1 MPDTQTTSA
10 SLLAGF
16 PFVAPVEVRFR
27 DLDPLGHVNNA
38 VYLSYFEN
46 ARIACF
52 AAITGLVS
60 LQELNMILAE
70 VTVTY
75 HAPALFGDRL
85 EVGVR
90 VTRMGTKSF
99 DMEYLLVRQPDG
111 RRVASGRSVQ
121 VMYDYAS
128 AQTIPISDELR
139 GQIDRFHAGQR
150 AGQ

>member
-1 MPDTQTTSA
+1 MADTQTLS
-10 SLLAGF
+10 SGPLAGF
-16 PFVAPVEVRFR
+16 PSVTPIQVRFR

-38 VYLSYFEN
+38 VYLSYFET
-46 ARIACF
+46 ARIDCF
-52 AAITGLVS
+52 AAITGMTS

-85 EVGVR
+85 ELGVR
-90 VTRMGTKSF
+90 VSRMGTKSF

-111 RRVASGRSVQ
+111 RKIASGRSVQ

-128 AQTIPISDELR
+128 GQTIPISAELR
-139 GQIDRFHAGQR
+139 EQIARFHAGQQ
-150 AGQ
+150 AAL

>member
-1 MPDTQTTSA
+1 MPDTSADSA
-10 SLLAGF
+10 SPLAGF
-16 PFVAPVEVRFR
+16 PCVRPIEVRFR

-38 VYLSYFEN
+38 VYLSYFETG
-46 ARIACF
+46 RIACF
-52 AAITGLVS
+52 AAITGMTS

-85 EVGVR
+85 ELGMR

-99 DMEYLLVRQPDG
+99 DMEYLLMRQPDG
-111 RRVASGRSVQ
+111 RRIASGRSVQ

-139 GQIDRFHAGQR
+139 AQIARFHAGQQ
-150 AGQ
+150 APL

>member
-1 MPDTQTTSA
+1 MAVTPTSPA
-10 SLLAGF
+10 GPLAGF
-16 PFVAPVEVRFR
+16 PFVAPIEVRFR

-38 VYLSYFEN
+38 VYLSYFET

-52 AAITGLVS
+52 TAITGLTS

-85 EVGVR
+85 EAGAR
-90 VTRMGTKSF
+90 VSRMGTKSF

-111 RRVASGRSVQ
+111 RRIASGRSVQ
-121 VMYDYAS
+121 VMYDYAG
-128 AQTIPISDELR
+128 AQTVPISDELR
-139 GQIDRFHAGQR
+139 AQIARFHAGQQ